1 MENIDSI
8 FNEIA
13 AQTIKKYR
21 KEKNMSLE
29 DVTKNMKNP
38 ISRQALFKYENNL
51 ARMKN
56 SIFSDI
62 CQALNLD
69 TNEVWKEINLK
80 SLNASLD
87 LTWERM

>member
-62 CQALNLD
+62 CQALN
-69 TNEVWKEINLK
+69 
-80 SLNASLD
+80 
-87 LTWERM
+87 

>member
-69 TNEVWKEINLK
+69 TNEVWKEIEATLK
-80 SLNASLD
+80 
-87 LTWERM
+87 